1 MPLTARRRGDCTTC
15 GPPSSHQSSP
25 QRCVRLGCV
34 IRRECLARRRGATGS
49 AEVAALE
56 AAGFEGH
63 GTASFEKSERK
74 SFKVMLS
81 VFNDGFTINSSRCGS
96 GGPNGLHPV
105 THGARCQQVE
115 CWRRWPERFPL
126 GHDVNGLTLSRKS
139 QRAMDCKRWCG
150 EVMMVKDF
158 HWKAGKQSLVGWMPG
173 KAGTLTNCGPAS
185 HARLP
190 TSPGHTARKSPG
202 NRSNSQACF
211 SNSHTTTTEAQRPI
225 LTHHQPTRFH
235 PHTTNLFP
243 QGSLKDALASA
254 LVARQVG
261 EGEIHSARRLFN
273 DIPPAVAIDI

>member
-1 MPLTARRRGDCTTC
+1 MPLSARRRGDCTTC

-81 VFNDGFTINSSRCGS
+81 VFNDGFIINSSRCGS

-115 CWRRWPERFPL
+115 CWRRWPGRFPL
-126 GHDVNGLTLSRKS
+126 GRDVNGLTFSRKS

-173 KAGTLTNCGPAS
+173 KAGTLANCGPAS

-190 TSPGHTARKSPG
+190 TSPGPTARKSPG

-211 SNSHTTTTEAQRPI
+211 SNSHTTTTTTTEAQRPI

-243 QGSLKDALASA
+243 R
-254 LVARQVG
+254 AR
-261 EGEIHSARRLFN
+261 
-273 DIPPAVAIDI
+273 